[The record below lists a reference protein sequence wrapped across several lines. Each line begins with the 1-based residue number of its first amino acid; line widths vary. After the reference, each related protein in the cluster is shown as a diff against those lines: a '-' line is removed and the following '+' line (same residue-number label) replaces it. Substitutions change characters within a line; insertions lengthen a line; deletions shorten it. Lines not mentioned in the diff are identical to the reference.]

1 MLMSEPPMFDR
12 SDRVRVIGTA
22 HISSSSV
29 AAVKAQIESF
39 QPDIVAVE
47 LCSSR
52 HTALTSN
59 RRLDK
64 EGLLKVV
71 KEGKAPLV
79 MLQSLLA
86 AEQRKMGLDEGEQ
99 PGAELLAAV
108 KTAEEANL
116 EVALIDRDIQTTLRR
131 AWKRMKFFEKVKILW
146 SLLGDDEDEDAPEVS
161 QLLEDQ
167 DLLSSLM
174 EELKTFS
181 PGAGAVLIDERDAY
195 LAGKIAALEQGSD
208 LRILAVVGAGHLK
221 GIEAHLSE
229 STQPQE
235 AELKELEVLPKRG
248 RFAKAIP
255 WILPVLV
262 MGMVAYFASQGE
274 AEDLLTLFTVWTAAN
289 AVFAAIGCI
298 IARGHPLAILTAAL
312 ASPITS
318 LNPTLAA
325 GWFAGYVQLKLREP
339 TAEDLQ
345 NFLKMDDLGAFWSN
359 RAGRVLLVTALTNL
373 GSMAGAWVAAAGY
386 LGGLGN

>member
-1 MLMSEPPMFDR
+1 MSEPPMFDR

-29 AAVKAQIESF
+29 AAVKAQIEAF

-47 LCSSR
+47 LCASR
-52 HTALTSN
+52 HSALTSN

-167 DLLSSLM
+167 DLLTSLM

-195 LAGKIAALEQGSD
+195 LAGKIAALEQSSD
-208 LRILAVVGAGHLK
+208 RRILAVVGAGHLK
-221 GIEAHLSE
+221 GIEAHLNE

-262 MGMVAYFASQGE
+262 MGMVAYFASQGD
-274 AEDLLTLFTVWTAAN
+274 AQDLLTLFTVWTAAN
-289 AVFAAIGCI
+289 AVFAALGCI

-345 NFLKMDDLGAFWSN
+345 NFLKMDDLGMFWSN

>member
-1 MLMSEPPMFDR
+1 MNDSPMFDR
-12 SDRVRVIGTA
+12 SERVRVLGTA
-22 HISSSSV
+22 HVSSTSV
-29 AAVKAQIESF
+29 AAVKEQIETF
-39 QPDIVAVE
+39 KPDIVAVE
-47 LCSSR
+47 LCASR
-52 HTALTSN
+52 HSALTSN

-108 KTAEEANL
+108 QTAEEANL

-131 AWKRMKFFEKVKILW
+131 AWKRMKFLEKIKILW
-146 SLLGDDEDEDAPEVS
+146 SLLGEEEDEEAPEVS

-167 DLLSSLM
+167 DLLTSLM
-174 EELKTFS
+174 EELRTFS
-181 PGAGAVLIDERDAY
+181 PGAGSVLIDERDAY
-195 LAGKIAALEQGSD
+195 LAGKISSLEQNSD
-208 LRILAVVGAGHLK
+208 KRILAVVGAGHLK
-221 GIEAHLSE
+221 GIEAHLNQ
-229 STQPQE
+229 STQPDSAQLE
-235 AELKELEVLPKRG
+235 ELEVLPKRG
-248 RFAKAIP
+248 RFAKSIP
-255 WILPVLV
+255 WLIPLFV
-262 MGMVAYFASQGE
+262 MGLITYFVSQGD
-274 AEDLLTLFTVWTAAN
+274 AVDLVELFTVWTAAN
-289 AVFAAIGCI
+289 AVFAALGCI
-298 IARGHPLAILTAAL
+298 LARGHPLAILTAAL

-345 NFLKMDDLGAFWSN
+345 NFLKMDSLGMFWSN
-359 RAGRVLLVTALTNL
+359 RAGRVLMVTALTNL
-373 GSMAGAWVAAAGY
+373 GSMAGAWVAAAGL